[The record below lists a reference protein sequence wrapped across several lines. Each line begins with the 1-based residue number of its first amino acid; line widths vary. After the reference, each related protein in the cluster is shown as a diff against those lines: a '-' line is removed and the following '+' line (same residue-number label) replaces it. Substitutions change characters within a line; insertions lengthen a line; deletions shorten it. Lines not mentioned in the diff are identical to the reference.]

1 MSELVF
7 ILPDVGE
14 GLAEAEVIDW
24 LVPLGAAVRADQP
37 VVTVETAKAQVELPA
52 PADGVLRSF
61 LHRPG
66 DTVAV
71 GAPLFVLDTADDERS
86 GPGTSD
92 RAPAG
97 ASGRAP
103 AGAMPPRRPGRVLAA
118 PSTRRFAVTHG
129 LDLRDVSGTG
139 PHGRVLLADAEAA
152 LTRAA
157 ETSPATAA
165 QPARE
170 AAAIGTEPRGGTT
183 PLVETPAETEVRP
196 LRGLRRQVAR
206 AMTAAWQIPH
216 VTEFREIDATELERA
231 HRSLRADAGEQ
242 GARLTLLPLLVRVVA
257 AALRRH
263 PDVNATLDMAQEELT
278 LHRRQ
283 HIGIAAATPDGLVV
297 PVLRDAGR
305 HGVPALAREI
315 ARLGD
320 AARNRT
326 LTVAETTGATF
337 TVSNFGSYGTWL
349 GTPLINAP
357 QVAIAGFGRVRDAVV
372 PVDGV
377 PAVRRVLPV
386 AVSADHRVLDGD
398 HLGAFV
404 NTLERL
410 VRTPLLLLGEE
421 N

>member
-7 ILPDVGE
+7 TLPDVGE

-61 LHRPG
+61 LHDPG

-71 GAPLFVLDTADDERS
+71 GAPLFVLDTADADAEPA
-86 GPGTSD
+86 PGGL
-92 RAPAG
+92 RPG
-97 ASGRAP
+97 
-103 AGAMPPRRPGRVLAA
+103 RPGRVLAA

-129 LDLRDVSGTG
+129 LDLRDVRGTG
-139 PHGRVLLADAEAA
+139 PSGRVLLADAEAA
-152 LTRAA
+152 LARAA
-157 ETSPATAA
+157 DASPA
-165 QPARE
+165 
-170 AAAIGTEPRGGTT
+170 AAAPAPAAEPVGTVRPSEA
-183 PLVETPAETEVRP
+183 PADTDVRP

-216 VTEFREIDATELERA
+216 ITEFREIDATELERA

-242 GARLTLLPLLVRVVA
+242 GTRLTLLPLLVRVVV

-263 PDVNATLDMAQEELT
+263 PEVNATVDMEREEVT

-297 PVLRDAGR
+297 PVLHDAGR
-305 HGVPALAREI
+305 RSVPALAREI

-320 AARNRT
+320 AARDRS
-326 LTVAETTGATF
+326 LTVPETTGATF

-398 HLGAFV
+398 HLGSFV

-421 N
+421 D